1 VDEFYRPAEDT
12 SLLLGHVVRL
22 VEGSALDM
30 GTGSGILAVEA
41 ALKPEV
47 TSVLAV
53 DINPSAIDEAKRRAT
68 ENGVSS
74 KISFKVGDLFEGI
87 KGCFDWIIFNPP
99 YLPGEG
105 VNDPSWEGGP
115 RGAEIIERF
124 LRDAPHHLKKDG
136 SILIVYSSLTGLDPG
151 EHPEYSWEI
160 LETLPLFFEKLYCAR
175 LRPIIL
181 P

>member
-22 VEGSALDM
+22 IEGSALDM

-53 DINPSAIDEAKRRAT
+53 DVNPSAIDEAKRRAA

-87 KGCFDWIIFNPP
+87 KGRFDWIIFNPP

-105 VNDPSWEGGP
+105 VNDPHGRAGP
-115 RGAEIIERF
+115 RVPRSS
-124 LRDAPHHLKKDG
+124 KG
-136 SILIVYSSLTGLDPG
+136 S
-151 EHPEYSWEI
+151 
-160 LETLPLFFEKLYCAR
+160 
-175 LRPIIL
+175 
-181 P
+181 